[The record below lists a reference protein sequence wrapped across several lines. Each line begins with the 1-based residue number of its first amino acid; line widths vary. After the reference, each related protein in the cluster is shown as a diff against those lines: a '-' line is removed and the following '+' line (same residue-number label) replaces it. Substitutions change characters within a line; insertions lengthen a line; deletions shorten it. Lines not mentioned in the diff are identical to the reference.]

1 MGVRIEINKA
11 AVAARVTSAWQQSL
25 GVVSEQ
31 ALKDCNELCK
41 QDQGNLIA
49 SSQVHSDLPNG
60 RLQWVTPYAARQYWK
75 IPTASK
81 DKNPGAQWR
90 WAHAAKALNG
100 DAWARL
106 AQRIFKEKL

>member
-1 MGVRIEINKA
+1 MGVRIEINKS
-11 AVAARVTSAWQQSL
+11 AVAARLTKAWEQAL
-25 GVVSEQ
+25 FPLSEQ

-49 SSQVHSDLPNG
+49 SSQVHSQLDKG
-60 RLQWVTPYAARQYWK
+60 RLIWQTPYAARQYWE
-75 IPTASK
+75 IPTASQ

-100 DAWARL
+100 ERWRQL
-106 AQRIFKEKL
+106 AQKLFREKV

>member
-11 AVAARVTSAWQQSL
+11 AVSARLTNAWKQTL
-25 GVVSEQ
+25 LPVSEQ

-49 SSQVHSDLPNG
+49 SSQVHSDLANG
-60 RLQWVTPYAARQYWK
+60 QLKWVTPYAKRQYWA

-90 WAHAAKALNG
+90 WAHAAKGLHG
-100 DAWARL
+100 KDWAKL
-106 AQRIFKEKL
+106 AQRIFSGKV

>member
-1 MGVRIEINKA
+1 MGVRIDINKA
-11 AVAARVTSAWQQSL
+11 AIAARLTDAWKQSL
-25 GVVSEQ
+25 LPLSEQ

-49 SSQVHSDLPNG
+49 SSQTHSDLANG
-60 RLQWVTPYAARQYWK
+60 KLKWVTPYAARQYWT

-90 WAHAAKALNG
+90 WAHAAKEQNIRQ
-100 DAWARL
+100 WTQL
-106 AQRIFKEKL
+106 AQRCFKERV

>member
-11 AVAARVTSAWQQSL
+11 AVAARLTEAWKQTL
-25 GVVSEQ
+25 LPVSEQ

-49 SSQVHSDLPNG
+49 SSQVHSDLVNG
-60 RLQWVTPYAARQYWK
+60 QLKWVTPYAARQYWV

-90 WAHAAKALNG
+90 WAHAAKAQRVHEWNKI
-100 DAWARL
+100 
-106 AQRIFKEKL
+106 AQRIFREKV

>member
-1 MGVRIEINKA
+1 MGVRIEINKWA
-11 AVAARVTSAWQQSL
+11 ISKRLEQAWNETL
-25 GVVSEQ
+25 YPVSEQ

-41 QDQGNLIA
+41 QDQGALIA

-60 RLQWVTPYAARQYWK
+60 LLKWVTPYAARQYWA

-90 WAHAAKALNG
+90 WAHAAKAKRG
-100 DAWARL
+100 KSWRKL
-106 AQRIFKEKL
+106 AQKIFSGKV